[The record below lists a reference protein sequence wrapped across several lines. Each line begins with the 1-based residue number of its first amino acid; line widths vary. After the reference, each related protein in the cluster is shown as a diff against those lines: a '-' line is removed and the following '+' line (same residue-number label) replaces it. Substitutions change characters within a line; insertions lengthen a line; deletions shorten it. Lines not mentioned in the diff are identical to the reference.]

1 MKSTSTTTF
10 QSRTFTYRQP
20 QFDAWMDAHEHWWPK
35 RDDPSVW
42 GPFAKQAA
50 SGRYTFSQVNQ
61 PNRHF
66 AETLVASI
74 LEAEGYVCWT
84 SVRILRKP
92 GRAIGGFRGLNTRI
106 VEALLEN
113 SVGVV
118 PQKVYEREHQTRGLR
133 LKAIDV
139 IGYHCRRNHWVFAE
153 AKKDRDPLHVE
164 QKEALRFLRRLF
176 PVASADVFVALV
188 RRTDRAI
195 VKRRG

>member
-1 MKSTSTTTF
+1 MKSTSTSTI
-10 QSRTFTYRQP
+10 QSRTFTYRQR
-20 QFDAWMDAHEHWWPK
+20 QFDAWVSAHERWWPK

-84 SVRILRKP
+84 SIRILRKP

-106 VEALLEN
+106 VEALLES

-118 PQKVYEREHQTRGLR
+118 PQQVYEREHQTRGLL
-133 LKAIDV
+133 LKSMDV

-164 QKEALRFLRRLF
+164 QEEGLRFLRRLF

-188 RRTDRAI
+188 RRTDRTSA
-195 VKRRG
+195 GTG

>member
-1 MKSTSTTTF
+1 MKTTSNTTV
-10 QSRTFTYRQP
+10 QERTFTYRQH
-20 QFDAWMDAHEHWWPK
+20 QFDAWVSAHGRWWLK
-35 RDDPSVW
+35 RDDPSAW

-92 GRAIGGFRGLNTRI
+92 GRAIRGFCGLNTRI
-106 VEALLEN
+106 VEALLES

-118 PQKVYEREHQTRGLR
+118 PQQVYEREHQARDLR
-133 LKAIDV
+133 LKTTDV

-153 AKKDRDPLHVE
+153 AKKDRDPLHEE
-164 QKEALRFLRRLF
+164 QKEGLRFLRRLF
-176 PVASADVFVALV
+176 PVASADVFVAHV
-188 RRTDRAI
+188 KRTDRTRASI
-195 VKRRG
+195 G